1 MRVFVTGAGGFVGA
15 AVVRAALLA
24 GHEVFGTVRP
34 GGNAARTRAI
44 GSAFQPIEL
53 DVSDRQA
60 VVSALAAIRPEVL
73 VHSAWSDV
81 ASQRRDELSQV
92 TNNIDSACNVLVAGI
107 AVGLKK
113 FVGIGSQSEYGL
125 LAGRADERRMPE
137 PASLY
142 GAAKLSVLHI
152 TRQLSAQAGTSFAWL
167 RLFATYGP
175 GDNPNWLIP
184 SLINQMLAGV
194 RPRTTEGVQ
203 LWDYLYIDDVATG
216 ILAVAT
222 QPGATGV
229 FNLGSGQPVA
239 VRMIVERIRDRV
251 APGLELVFGEV
262 PYSSTQIWHMEADV
276 SRLKTTTGWAPAVD
290 LDSGLDRTV
299 AWHRKQRLFADND

>member
-1 MRVFVTGAGGFVGA
+1 MRLFVTGVGGFVGA
-15 AVVRAALLA
+15 AVARTALLA
-24 GHEVFGTVRP
+24 GHQVFGTVRP
-34 GGNAARTRAI
+34 GGNVARVKAI
-44 GSAFQPIEL
+44 GSGFQALEL
-53 DVSDRQA
+53 DMRDREA

-73 VHSAWSDV
+73 IHSAWGGV
-81 ASQRRDELSQV
+81 ANHSRGGLSQV
-92 TNNIDSACNVLVAGI
+92 TNNIDAACNLVTAG
-107 AVGLKK
+107 AAAGLKK
-113 FVGIGSQSEYGL
+113 FVGIGSQGEYGL
-125 LAGRADERRMPE
+125 LAGRVDERHLPE
-137 PASLY
+137 PTSLY
-142 GAAKLSVLHI
+142 GTAKLVVLHL
-152 TRQLSAQAGTSFAWL
+152 TQQLSAQTGTSFAWL

-216 ILAVAT
+216 ILAAAT

-251 APGLELVFGEV
+251 APDLKLVFGEV
-262 PYSSTQIWHMEADV
+262 PYSPTQIRHMEADV

-299 AWHRKQRLFADND
+299 VWCRKQRLLAADG